1 MNKVFAV
8 EICNKD
14 QEAELQ
20 LPATDY
26 QLLDIIE
33 RLEII
38 EEVKP
43 SVCIYQYGEGFDNL
57 KDAMEHDNLDLFELN
72 ALAQRLSQFELE
84 DMIAFH
90 ALVSTRLEQ
99 RDDDIP
105 VQELLNFAHGTNC
118 CEVHPGIETFEELGH
133 FYVESDLIPEL
144 KGIPDKSLPFLDYKA
159 IGKKFSEEE
168 CGVLVPGGYVTQSS
182 ELKEVAKNMTFSPP
196 APNYTILLELERE
209 GMSAKLPLPAKP
221 DEIDSA
227 LVEINSFGWFDPLLQ
242 VTCLDCAAPSLIP
255 ILGGRDD
262 PDDLNQLAWLIDKMD
277 PKQLTKYKATLDAV
291 EDWSLSGA
299 IRIVHDLDDYLFSPR
314 LTDPEKVALN
324 FLSSS
329 IGESSMETLLKFV
342 NLYGYGQALI
352 EEQQCVA
359 TDYGLIS
366 REDGLH
372 PSILEQHPAPVQ
384 KGMEGIQM

>member
-57 KDAMEHDNLDLFELN
+57 KDAMEHDDLDLFELN
-72 ALAQRLSQFELE
+72 ALAKRLSQFELE

-99 RDDDIP
+99 RDADIP

-118 CEVHPGIETFEELGH
+118 CEVHPGVETPEELGR

-144 KGIPDKSLPFLDYKA
+144 KEIPEKSLPFLDYKA
-159 IGKKFSEEE
+159 IGEKFIKEE
-168 CGVLVPGGYVTQSS
+168 CGVLVPGGYVTQTS
-182 ELKEVAKNMTFSPP
+182 EIAEVAKNMTFAPP
-196 APNYTILLELERE
+196 TPNYTILLELERE
-209 GMSAKLPLPAKP
+209 GLSARLPLPTQTV
-221 DEIDSA
+221 EIDRVLRS
-227 LVEINSFGWFDPLLQ
+227 IDSFGWSDPLLQ

-255 ILGGRDD
+255 ILGGRDR
-262 PDDLNQLAWLIDKMD
+262 PDDLMTADELKSMPKGHFIVMKTGMHPMQVTLRLFLDWGITFGKPYEVPEQAQRPVAYASRKELEATIYKSTHPEQEAKAAPSIEPECPPQGD
-277 PKQLTKYKATLDAV
+277 PKQWKRDKKTKKMVV
-291 EDWSLSGA
+291 E
-299 IRIVHDLDDYLFSPR
+299 
-314 LTDPEKVALN
+314 
-324 FLSSS
+324 
-329 IGESSMETLLKFV
+329 
-342 NLYGYGQALI
+342 
-352 EEQQCVA
+352 
-359 TDYGLIS
+359 
-366 REDGLH
+366 ED
-372 PSILEQHPAPVQ
+372 
-384 KGMEGIQM
+384 

>member
-1 MNKVFAV
+1 MNKVFVV

-26 QLLDIIE
+26 QLLGLVEKLGIIE
-33 RLEII
+33 D
-38 EEVKP
+38 VKP
-43 SVCIYQYGEGFDNL
+43 SVSICQYGEGFENL
-57 KDAMEHDNLDLFELN
+57 AEVMDHNDLDLFELN
-72 ALAQRLSQFELE
+72 ALAKRLSQFELE
-84 DMIAFH
+84 DLIAFH
-90 ALVSTRLEQ
+90 SLVITRLEQ
-99 RDDDIP
+99 RENDIS
-105 VQELLNFAHGTNC
+105 VRELLGFAHSTDC

-168 CGVLVPGGYVTQSS
+168 CGVLVPGGYVTQTS
-182 ELKEVAKNMTFSPP
+182 EIKEVAKNMTFAPP
-196 APNYTILLELERE
+196 TPKYTILLELERE
-209 GMSAKLPLPAKP
+209 GISAKLPLPTQAV
-221 DEIDSA
+221 EIDRVLRS
-227 LVEINSFGWFDPLLQ
+227 INSFGWSDPLLQ

-262 PDDLNQLAWLIDKMD
+262 PDDLNQLAWLISQME

-299 IRIVHDLDDYLFSPR
+299 IRTVHNLDDYLFSPH
-314 LTDPEKVALN
+314 LTSPEAVALD

-329 IGESSMETLLKFV
+329 VGESSMETLLQYINV
-342 NLYGYGQALI
+342 YGYGQALI
-352 EEQQCVA
+352 KEQNCVT

-366 REDGLH
+366 REDGFH
-372 PSILEQHPAPVQ
+372 PCILEQNSAHAQ
-384 KGMEGIQM
+384 GGMEEMQM

>member
-43 SVCIYQYGEGFDNL
+43 SICIYQYGEGFDNL
-57 KDAMEHDNLDLFELN
+57 NDAMEHDDLDLFELN

-99 RDDDIP
+99 RDDNIS

-118 CEVHPGIETFEELGH
+118 CEVHPGVETPEELGR

-144 KGIPDKSLPFLDYKA
+144 KEIPEKSLPFLDYKA
-159 IGKKFSEEE
+159 IGEKYIKEE
-168 CGVLVPGGYVTQSS
+168 CGVLVPGGYVTQTS
-182 ELKEVAKNMTFSPP
+182 EIAEVAKNMTFAPP
-196 APNYTILLELERE
+196 TPNYTILLELERE
-209 GMSAKLPLPAKP
+209 GLSARLPLPTQTV
-221 DEIDSA
+221 EIDRVLRS
-227 LVEINSFGWFDPLLQ
+227 INSFGWSDPLFQ

-255 ILGGRDD
+255 ILGGRDK
-262 PDDLNQLAWLIDKMD
+262 PDDLNQLAWLLDQMG
-277 PKQLTKYKATLDAV
+277 PNQLTKFKATLDAV

-299 IRIVHDLDDYLFSPR
+299 IRVVHHLDDYLFSPR

-342 NLYGYGQALI
+342 NLYGYGQALM

-359 TDYGLIS
+359 TNYGLIS

-372 PSILEQHPAPVQ
+372 PSILEQHLAPVQ

>member
-14 QEAELQ
+14 QETELQ

-26 QLLDIIE
+26 QLLDLVEKLGIIE
-33 RLEII
+33 D
-38 EEVKP
+38 VKP
-43 SVCIYQYGEGFDNL
+43 SVSIHQYGEGFENL
-57 KDAMEHDNLDLFELN
+57 AEVMDHDNLNLFELN
-72 ALAQRLSQFELE
+72 ALAKELSRFELE
-84 DMIAFH
+84 DMMAFH
-90 ALVSTRLEQ
+90 SLVSTRLEYKE
-99 RDDDIP
+99 DNIP
-105 VQELLNFAHGTNC
+105 VQELLDFAHSTDC

-168 CGVLVPGGYVTQSS
+168 CGVLVPGGYVTQTS
-182 ELKEVAKNMTFSPP
+182 EIKEVAKNMTFAPP
-196 APNYTILLELERE
+196 TPNYTILLELERE
-209 GMSAKLPLPAKP
+209 GMSTKLPLPTQAV
-221 DEIDSA
+221 EIDRVLRS
-227 LVEINSFGWFDPLLQ
+227 INSFGWSDPLLR

-262 PDDLNQLAWLIDKMD
+262 PDDLNQLAWLINQMD
-277 PKQLTKYKATLDAV
+277 LKRLTKYKATLDAV

-299 IRIVHDLDDYLFSPR
+299 IRTVHNLDDYLFSPH
-314 LTDPEKVALN
+314 LTGPEAVALD

-329 IGESSMETLLKFV
+329 VGESSMETLLRYV
-342 NLYGYGQALI
+342 NVYGYGQALI
-352 EEQQCVA
+352 DEQKCVA
-359 TDYGLIS
+359 TEYGLIS

-372 PSILEQHPAPVQ
+372 PSILEQHSASAQ
-384 KGMEGIQM
+384 GGMEEMQM